1 MGMSTIQSYMVTII
15 VLLWLFTTVVMG
27 HIPYLN
33 VWVGPGSKVTHN
45 KASNNVTEQNC
56 QCHFIAYFGFTSL
69 NFIFFSRISEWRD
82 CTVVRNFSPGSSGT
96 FISEYEELIF
106 RWSFLSTQQWSST
119 EQYHPGNE
127 IVLVIQWNN

>member
-1 MGMSTIQSYMVTII
+1 MSTIESYMFTII
-15 VLLWLFTTVVMG
+15 LLLRLFTTVVMG

-33 VWVGPGSKVTHN
+33 VWFGLGNSVTD
-45 KASNNVTEQNC
+45 NVTEWNC
-56 QCHFIAYFGFTSL
+56 QCYLVAYFGFTSS
-69 NFIFFSRISEWRD
+69 NFIFFQRNHWVKN
-82 CTVVRNFSPGSSGT
+82 CTVVRYFSPGFSGT